1 MKYKKGFTI
10 IEITVTV
17 AIIAILATF
26 VGMALTG
33 QQVKARDAA
42 RSSKVTIIADALE
55 RYYDKHGEYPSVR
68 ALLNTYSDNT
78 GSAVASLLS
87 INEKTTLVM
96 PGATASTTNSIAA
109 SVTSND
115 TIAYVASSAV
125 GNDNCQS
132 SAQGGCDQYT
142 LSYKKESDGSTVN
155 VESQKRIAIADNVNP
170 LQAPTKPTITASQS
184 GTSLTATSSAPACST
199 SQSMTP
205 RYAFKTQTGTGSWS
219 AWSAWQ
225 TSSSYTL
232 ASNVDTTSYS
242 FQVHVRCESSAA
254 MSDTSSDSDT
264 TSITYYTPPT
274 TPSAPTIGSYVLFGS
289 VIAQVNAVTC
299 DVGTDQY
306 RIDSRTNDGTWV
318 TGAWGST
325 ITASQTA
332 NDGVKYGYRAAGRCV
347 NGTQIATSATSAE
360 TTYIDPITAP
370 GAPTMSGTG
379 PTWSWS
385 AAACPAGTSASY
397 QYRFTYNSTSNFTG
411 SWTLGSWITT
421 SSTSATNSAATSQ
434 GVKYGIDI
442 QQMCSNAN
450 AASAWGAQNGG
461 ATFIMP
467 VTHAYVSHWSSMIIS
482 GGYPKVLIK
491 TYQGGNPSNTGVCAS
506 GLTRQTNLSV
516 KWYTTTWEGPTAWF
530 TGTEGYTQTFTSHT
544 LLTDTDT
551 AEFGTKTRCVNNS
564 TGYAIDQGRN
574 PSLDSPFD
582 IGNLINSSGKYIIS
596 CKTASGYQSYC
607 AGGYDTG
614 GTKNSTSTSILNCA
628 ERSTGIDTLNIRNT
642 ARFTF
647 GSASPCWSA

>member
-1 MKYKKGFTI
+1 MKYKNGFTI

-26 VGMALTG
+26 VGMSLTG
-33 QQVKARDAA
+33 QQVQARDSV
-42 RSSKVTIIADALE
+42 RSTKVKIIADALE

-78 GSAVASLLS
+78 GTAVASLLS
-87 INEKTTLVM
+87 LNEQTTLVM
-96 PGATASTTNSIAA
+96 PGAGSGTTNSIA
-109 SVTSND
+109 SSITTND

-142 LSYKKESDGSTVN
+142 LSYKKESDGSTVT
-155 VESQKRIAIADNVNP
+155 VESQKRINIATDVNP
-170 LQAPTKPTITASQS
+170 LQAPAKPTITASQS
-184 GTSLTATSSAPACST
+184 DDSLVASSSTPACST

-232 ASNVDTTSYS
+232 TSNINATSYS

-254 MSDTSSDSDT
+254 MSDTSTDSDA
-264 TSITYYTPPT
+264 TSITYYAVPSTPT
-274 TPSAPTIGSYVLFGS
+274 TPTIAATLSGS
-289 VIAQVNAVTC
+289 NAVATASTTAC
-299 DVGTDQY
+299 NVGTAQYKIDQ
-306 RIDSRTNDGTWV
+306 RTNDGSWTN
-318 TGAWGST
+318 GSWS
-325 ITASQTA
+325 TAASLSVA
-332 NDGVKYGYRAAGRCV
+332 AADGVKYGFRATTRCV
-347 NGTQIATSATSAE
+347 NVTQTATSAASTEA
-360 TTYIDPITAP
+360 TYVDPITAP

-385 AAACPAGTSASY
+385 AAACPASTSASY

-421 SSTSATNSAATSQ
+421 SSTSVTNSAATSQ

-467 VTHAYVSHWSSMIIS
+467 VTHAYVSHWSSMILPD
-482 GGYPKVLIK
+482 GHPKVLIK

-564 TGYAIDQGRN
+564 TGYATDKDGN
-574 PSLDSPFD
+574 PSLNSPFD
-582 IGNLINSSGKYIIS
+582 IGNLINSSGKYLIS
-596 CKTASGYQSYC
+596 CKPANGYKSYC
-607 AGGYDTG
+607 AGGYDLG